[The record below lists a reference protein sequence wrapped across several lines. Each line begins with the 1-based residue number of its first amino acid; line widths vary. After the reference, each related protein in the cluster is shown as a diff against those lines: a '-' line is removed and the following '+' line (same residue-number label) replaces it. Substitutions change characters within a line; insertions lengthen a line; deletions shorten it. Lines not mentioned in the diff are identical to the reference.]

1 MARLGLHRQR
11 RWVALIGGFSLVV
24 GVYWVFFS
32 SGLPIFWGPTASA
45 ADVAAGRDLFE
56 HEWTP
61 NDPLAKGDG
70 LGPVFN
76 AKSCAACHFQG
87 GVGGGGEIGH
97 NATGFEVLPRAND
110 PRFLA
115 GSLHN
120 FSVDP
125 ADKESFKLLRK
136 QFPVKAGR
144 VETRTVAMA
153 NCPPSQQRTTIPDF
167 DPVRTQSVQSTA
179 IFGSGWIDRIS
190 EKAIVQNMRNRA
202 FRNVGKELS
211 LNFDAIP
218 VGKLRTLPDGRV
230 GRFGWKAQFAS
241 LEDFVATAC
250 ANEIGLGTPT
260 VKQAKSLA
268 NPTAPDV
275 APDLDRRQFKQLMA
289 FIDTLPKP
297 VEAKPDTAKEQAAAK
312 HGKELF
318 STIGCAACHVPD
330 LGGVTGVYTDFLL
343 YTLDDPPPP
352 GGGGGPYGPEPPPE
366 SPRPDDLPKP
376 AEWKTPALWG
386 VADSAPYFHDGSA
399 QTLHDAILRHNGE
412 AKSVKKAYAELPA
425 KDQAAVESFLNTLKA
440 PPTAAPL
447 RDLAVTN
454 LRRK

>member
-1 MARLGLHRQR
+1 MARPTIHRQR
-11 RWVALIGGFSLVV
+11 RWVALIGGFSLVL
-24 GVYWVFFS
+24 GVYWFFFS
-32 SGLPIFWGPTASA
+32 AGLPVLWGPRASA

-87 GVGGGGEIGH
+87 GVGGGGEISH

-115 GSLHN
+115 GTLHN

-125 ADKESFKLLRK
+125 ADKENFKLLRK
-136 QFPVKAGR
+136 QFPVKVGR
-144 VETRTVAMA
+144 VETRTVGMEG
-153 NCPPSQQRTTIPDF
+153 CPPSQQSVTVPDF
-167 DPVRTQSVQSTA
+167 DPVRTVSTQSTA

-190 EKAIVQNMRNRA
+190 EKAIVQNMRNRS
-202 FRNVGKELS
+202 FSNVGKELG
-211 LNFDAIP
+211 LNFATVP

-250 ANEIGLGTPT
+250 ANEIGLGTPS
-260 VKQAKSLA
+260 VKQAKPIGKP
-268 NPTAPDV
+268 NAPDV
-275 APDLDRRQFKQLMA
+275 TPDLDRKQFKQLMA
-289 FIDTLPKP
+289 FVDTLPKP
-297 VEAKPDTAKEQAAAK
+297 VEAVPDTAKEREAAR
-312 HGKELF
+312 HGKQVF
-318 STIGCAACHVPD
+318 AAIGCAACHVPD
-330 LGGVTGVYTDFLL
+330 LGGVSGIYTDFLM
-343 YTLDDPPPP
+343 YTLDDPTPP
-352 GGGGGPYGPEPPPE
+352 GGSSPYGPEPPPE
-366 SPRPDDLPKP
+366 APRPNDLPAP

-386 VADSAPYFHDGSA
+386 VADSAPYFHDGTA
-399 QTLHDAILRHNGE
+399 MTLHDAILRHNGDG
-412 AKSVKKAYAELPA
+412 KSVKKAFTELPA

-440 PPTAAPL
+440 PPTAPVM

>member
-1 MARLGLHRQR
+1 MPRLGLQRQR

-24 GVYWVFFS
+24 SVYWFFFS
-32 SGLPIFWGPTASA
+32 AGLPVMWGPRASA
-45 ADVAAGRDLFE
+45 ADVSAGRELFE

-115 GSLHN
+115 GTLHN

-125 ADKESFKLLRK
+125 GDKESFKLLRR
-136 QFPVKAGR
+136 QFPVRAGR
-144 VETRTVAMA
+144 TESRASSMSD
-153 NCPPSQQRTTIPDF
+153 CPPQPVTVPPF
-167 DPVRTQSVQSTA
+167 DPVRTISTQSTA
-179 IFGSGWIDRIS
+179 IFGSGWIDRIA

-202 FRNVGKELS
+202 FTNVTREFG
-211 LNFDAIP
+211 LNFGSVPA
-218 VGKLRTLPDGRV
+218 GRLRTLPDGRV

-250 ANEIGLGTPT
+250 ANEIGLGTPS
-260 VKQAKSLA
+260 VKQAK
-268 NPTAPDV
+268 PFGKPDAPDV
-275 APDLDRRQFKQLMA
+275 TPDLDRRQFGQLMA
-289 FIDTLPKP
+289 FIDTLPRP
-297 VEAKPDTAKEQAAAK
+297 VEVVPESPVERDAAK
-312 HGKELF
+312 IGKKLF
-318 STIGCAACHVPD
+318 GTVGCATCHVPD
-330 LGGVTGVYTDFLL
+330 LGGVKGIYTDLLL
-343 YTLDDPPPP
+343 YTLDDPTPP
-352 GGGGGPYGPEPPPE
+352 GGSSPYGPEPPPE
-366 SPRPDDLPKP
+366 SPRPDDLPTP

-386 VADSAPYFHDGSA
+386 VADSAPYFHDGTA
-399 QTLHDAILRHNGE
+399 LTLHDAILRHNGD
-412 AKSVKKAYAELPA
+412 AKAVTKAFTDLPA
-425 KDQAAVESFLNTLKA
+425 ADQLLVESFLHTLKA
-440 PPTAAPL
+440 PPTATPL
-447 RDLAVTN
+447 RDFTVTD